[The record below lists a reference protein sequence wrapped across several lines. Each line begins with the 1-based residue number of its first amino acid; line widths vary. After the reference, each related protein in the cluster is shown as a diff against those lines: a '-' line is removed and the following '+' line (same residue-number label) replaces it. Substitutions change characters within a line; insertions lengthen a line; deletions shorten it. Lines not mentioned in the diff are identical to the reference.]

1 MTRVLFFQI
10 RINMQMLIS
19 KVFQLDRFYLERPD
33 GFFKT
38 NGYIRTIAYRFRK
51 GNANL
56 QVGKEGKCYV
66 KVTVEHQFRANSTLT
81 LQDLKNEHQKL
92 LNHLDGKLRTT
103 NQDPILLNVV
113 PSSVVKGIYIYYKKY
128 AFVV

>member
-1 MTRVLFFQI
+1 
-10 RINMQMLIS
+10 MLIS

-56 QVGKEGKCYV
+56 QVGKEGTNYV
-66 KVTVEHQFRANSTLT
+66 KVTVEHQFIANSTMT
-81 LQDLKNEHQKL
+81 LEVLKNKHQKL
-92 LNHLDGKLRTT
+92 LTDLQGKLQKT
-103 NQDPILLNVV
+103 NQDLVLLNVV
-113 PSSVVKGIYIYYKKY
+113 PSSVIEGN
-128 AFVV
+128 